1 MLMPS
6 PVPQTSTP
14 RSPFPAATAS
24 AAPEEPVKAEPLP
37 EPEPEIEY
45 DSFHQNYMRAADGF
59 FRPDKPLTRAEC
71 AQLLCNLTA
80 GPENTEAELPPCPY
94 GDVAPEAWYYEAVC
108 RAAAYFSPDEDLFRP
123 EEAAK
128 LTEFIDALCAA
139 LQFPDDEAPE
149 ALTAACNEIAAASTP
164 EELPAEQPDELSEDP
179 PQPTLTRA
187 EAAVLLNRALGRLPD
202 AEAAESCPA
211 SLLLDVPEEPTVDTP
226 EDGVHLQDGTAY
238 DYQNGA
244 PVTGSGLTEL
254 DGAWYV
260 FQPDGSLFPF
270 VHGLNDCNGILYYH
284 TGEDGFALNTP
295 DAGLYDDGEAL
306 YFVQDDR
313 SLLQN
318 GNEGYLTFGADG
330 RYTSGSAELD
340 EGIWQLLQDSTPDTG
355 ADSAA
360 RLEAVFDYI
369 RDNFKYLSMAHYDV
383 GTTDWAQEAAEAF
396 LQQRKGNCYCFAATF
411 MYCARRLGYQAMSSQ
426 GMNRARTTTVPGR

>member
-1 MLMPS
+1 MK
-6 PVPQTSTP
+6 
-14 RSPFPAATAS
+14 RF
-24 AAPEEPVKAEPLP
+24 
-37 EPEPEIEY
+37 
-45 DSFHQNYMRAADGF
+45 SFLLLLLA
-59 FRPDKPLTRAEC
+59 LTLC
-71 AQLLCNLTA
+71 A
-80 GPENTEAELPPCPY
+80 
-94 GDVAPEAWYYEAVC
+94 C
-108 RAAAYFSPDEDLFRP
+108 RAQESP
-123 EEAAK
+123 
-128 LTEFIDALCAA
+128 
-139 LQFPDDEAPE
+139 AP
-149 ALTAACNEIAAASTP
+149 
-164 EELPAEQPDELSEDP
+164 
-179 PQPTLTRA
+179 
-187 EAAVLLNRALGRLPD
+187 LPD
-202 AEAAESCPA
+202 APAASPSDQTPIPLTPDPTPDAPA
-211 SLLLDVPEEPTVDTP
+211 EPTVDTP

-238 DYQNGA
+238 YYQNGA

-295 DAGLYDDGEAL
+295 EAGLYDDGEAL

-318 GNEGYLTFGADG
+318 GSEGYLTFGADG

-411 MYCARRLGYQAMSSQ
+411 MYCARRLGYQAYVVAGHESRPDNDHAWTMIDEADGTYLHDVQLEYAYLYQFGKGEIDAFRMPDDGGSVYR
-426 GMNRARTTTVPGR
+426 GFRYYFPE

>member
-1 MLMPS
+1 MKRL
-6 PVPQTSTP
+6 
-14 RSPFPAATAS
+14 
-24 AAPEEPVKAEPLP
+24 
-37 EPEPEIEY
+37 
-45 DSFHQNYMRAADGF
+45 SFLLLLLA
-59 FRPDKPLTRAEC
+59 LTLC
-71 AQLLCNLTA
+71 A
-80 GPENTEAELPPCPY
+80 
-94 GDVAPEAWYYEAVC
+94 C
-108 RAAAYFSPDEDLFRP
+108 RAQESP
-123 EEAAK
+123 
-128 LTEFIDALCAA
+128 
-139 LQFPDDEAPE
+139 AP
-149 ALTAACNEIAAASTP
+149 
-164 EELPAEQPDELSEDP
+164 
-179 PQPTLTRA
+179 
-187 EAAVLLNRALGRLPD
+187 LPD
-202 AEAAESCPA
+202 APAASPSDQTPIPLTPDPTPDAPA
-211 SLLLDVPEEPTVDTP
+211 EPTVDTP

-270 VHGLNDCNGILYYH
+270 VYGLNDCNGILYYH

-318 GNEGYLTFGADG
+318 GSEGYLTFGADG

-340 EGIWQLLQDSTPDTG
+340 AGIWQLLQDSTPDTG

-411 MYCARRLGYQAMSSQ
+411 MYCARRLGYQAYVVAGHESRPDNDHAWTMIDEADGTYLYDVQLEYAHLYQFGKGEIDAFRMPDDGGSVYR
-426 GMNRARTTTVPGR
+426 GFRYYFPE

>member
-1 MLMPS
+1 MKRLSFLLLLLALTLCACRAQES
-6 PVPQTSTP
+6 PAPLPDV
-14 RSPFPAATAS
+14 PAASPSDQTPIPLTPDPTPDS
-24 AAPEEPVKAEPLP
+24 PAEP
-37 EPEPEIEY
+37 
-45 DSFHQNYMRAADGF
+45 
-59 FRPDKPLTRAEC
+59 
-71 AQLLCNLTA
+71 TA
-80 GPENTEAELPPCPY
+80 
-94 GDVAPEAWYYEAVC
+94 
-108 RAAAYFSPDEDLFRP
+108 
-123 EEAAK
+123 
-128 LTEFIDALCAA
+128 
-139 LQFPDDEAPE
+139 
-149 ALTAACNEIAAASTP
+149 
-164 EELPAEQPDELSEDP
+164 
-179 PQPTLTRA
+179 
-187 EAAVLLNRALGRLPD
+187 
-202 AEAAESCPA
+202 
-211 SLLLDVPEEPTVDTP
+211 DTP

-318 GNEGYLTFGADG
+318 GSEGYLTFGADG
-330 RYTSGSAELD
+330 RYTSGSVELD
-340 EGIWQLLQDSTPDTG
+340 AGIWQLLQDSTPDTG

-396 LQQRKGNCYCFAATF
+396 CSIAKATAIASPRRS
-411 MYCARRLGYQAMSSQ
+411 CTARGGSAIRLMSSR
-426 GMNRARTTTVPGR
+426 GMNRARTTTMPGR

>member
-1 MLMPS
+1 MK
-6 PVPQTSTP
+6 
-14 RSPFPAATAS
+14 RF
-24 AAPEEPVKAEPLP
+24 
-37 EPEPEIEY
+37 
-45 DSFHQNYMRAADGF
+45 SFLLFLLA
-59 FRPDKPLTRAEC
+59 LTLC
-71 AQLLCNLTA
+71 A
-80 GPENTEAELPPCPY
+80 
-94 GDVAPEAWYYEAVC
+94 C
-108 RAAAYFSPDEDLFRP
+108 RAQESP
-123 EEAAK
+123 
-128 LTEFIDALCAA
+128 
-139 LQFPDDEAPE
+139 AP
-149 ALTAACNEIAAASTP
+149 
-164 EELPAEQPDELSEDP
+164 
-179 PQPTLTRA
+179 
-187 EAAVLLNRALGRLPD
+187 LPD
-202 AEAAESCPA
+202 APAASPSDQASIPLTPDPTPDAPA
-211 SLLLDVPEEPTVDTP
+211 EPTVDTP

-238 DYQNGA
+238 DDQNGA

-270 VHGLNDCNGILYYH
+270 VHGLNDCTGILYYH

-318 GNEGYLTFGADG
+318 GSEGYLTFGADG

-369 RDNFKYLSMAHYDV
+369 RDNFKYLSMAHYDA

-411 MYCARRLGYQAMSSQ
+411 MYCARRLCYQAMSSR
-426 GMNRARTTTVPGR
+426 GMNRARTTTMPGR